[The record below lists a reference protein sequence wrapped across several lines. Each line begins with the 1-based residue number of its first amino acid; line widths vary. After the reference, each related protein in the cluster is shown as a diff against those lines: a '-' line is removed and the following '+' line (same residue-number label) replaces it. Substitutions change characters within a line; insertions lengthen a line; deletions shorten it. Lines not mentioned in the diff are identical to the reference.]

1 MLHNWQQDKDKY
13 SCSFKLT
20 SGLAGICIFT
30 CFCVFPASYLCWCL
44 VFKCWFACTKCCI
57 TALSTFVPRL
67 FFFFFLLSVIF
78 PSLNLFILVFLSGW
92 FTCFQSF
99 LKFIF
104 LVIKVTICNV
114 FWLVSYRMSRPA
126 NETQSFSRIFE
137 LVLEQYT
144 SVFKA
149 VFAHEWIWN
158 CLIFNLYK
166 KLQSCHPHLCQLFTQ
181 MQEYECLFERKQ
193 AHVF

>member
-1 MLHNWQQDKDKY
+1 MPHNWQQDKDKY

-67 FFFFFLLSVIF
+67 FFFSLLSVIF
-78 PSLNLFILVFLSGW
+78 PSLNLFVLVFLSGW

-114 FWLVSYRMSRPA
+114 FWLVSYRMWRPA

-166 KLQSCHPHLCQLFTQ
+166 KWQSSHPHLCQLFTQ

>member
-30 CFCVFPASYLCWCL
+30 CFCVFPASYLSWCL

-67 FFFFFLLSVIF
+67 FFFSLLSVIF

-114 FWLVSYRMSRPA
+114 FWLVSYRMWRTA

-158 CLIFNLYK
+158 CLICNLYK
-166 KLQSCHPHLCQLFTQ
+166 KWQSSHPHLCQLFTQ